1 VSAKLARKPVQAQRG
16 RFAIERVEV
25 FGVAVPLVGG
35 GFKNAY
41 LTKTVQKSAVVRIS
55 AGGAVG
61 LGNIDPSPGYS
72 AETIEQSLAALKERL
87 APAAI
92 GLDAANIHALNA
104 RLDAA
109 TPDFLDAKAA
119 IEMACVDLTARA
131 LGVPVYTYLGGA
143 VKERLTFN
151 AWIGIVSP
159 QEAAAEAR
167 KWFDRGFRSAK
178 IKVGGGIEA
187 DRDRVKA
194 VRDAVGGAM
203 ALRID
208 ANAGYDVDTAIR
220 LARLVESCGLQL
232 FEQPVAADDLPGMAR
247 VRREAGGV
255 PIMADESVLDHAS
268 LIAVIRAGAADI
280 VKLKVMKQGG
290 FHRTAAMLATA
301 EAAGVR
307 CVIGHGFGLGVN
319 TMAEIML
326 AATSANVIDGLEC
339 VGPLKTVD
347 DITTDKLDLGSGAI
361 ALPPGPGL
369 GVALDEAKLERYRF
383 A

>member
-1 VSAKLARKPVQAQRG
+1 
-16 RFAIERVEV
+16 
-25 FGVAVPLVGG
+25 
-35 GFKNAY
+35 
-41 LTKTVQKSAVVRIS
+41 
-55 AGGAVG
+55 
-61 LGNIDPSPGYS
+61 
-72 AETIEQSLAALKERL
+72 
-87 APAAI
+87 
-92 GLDAANIHALNA
+92 
-104 RLDAA
+104 
-109 TPDFLDAKAA
+109 
-119 IEMACVDLTARA
+119 MACVDLTARA

-143 VKERLTFN
+143 VKQRLTFN
-151 AWIGIVSP
+151 AWIGILSP
-159 QEAAAEAR
+159 REAATEAR

-194 VRDAVGGAM
+194 VREAVGGAM

-208 ANAGYDVDTAIR
+208 ANAGYDTDTAIR
-220 LARLVESCGLQL
+220 LAHLVQACDLQL
-232 FEQPVAADDLPGMAR
+232 FEQPVAAGDLAGMAR

-268 LIAVIRAGAADI
+268 LIAVIKAGAADI

-290 FHRTAAMLATA
+290 FHRTASMLATA
-301 EAAGVR
+301 EAAGLR

-347 DITTDKLDLGSGAI
+347 DITTEKLDLGAGAL

-369 GVALDEAKLERYRF
+369 GVVLDEAKLERYWF